1 MSTNDQK
8 IDHNL
13 DDLIINE
20 EPEKGKGKGIL
31 AIIALL
37 ITILI
42 LAFFMTR
49 IFLNKNENNS
59 TIVIEDKQED
69 MISPELK
76 LDSSKQALEA
86 DKKELDQLSSI
97 LEDELT
103 NKAPDT
109 NIVSTKP
116 IVSIDKSTTAST
128 KNIDKPTIEIKTTE
142 NKKSVADTTVA
153 RIEKPISK
161 PVEQKEPVAKPKPKP
176 KPKAEHKPTKKK
188 RVVAHKKPESKQ
200 TESSGSYYI
209 QVGAFSKAPSQRFL
223 SVITSSGFRYKLKGG
238 KLLIGPYSS
247 SSVAKRDLS
256 RVKDKINKGAF
267 VKKL

>member
-1 MSTNDQK
+1 MNTNDQT

-76 LDSSKQALEA
+76 LDPTKHDPEA

-103 NKAPDT
+103 NKAPDI
-109 NIVSTKP
+109 NVAPTK
-116 IVSIDKSTTAST
+116 SIENVEKSTTST

-142 NKKSVADTTVA
+142 APKPIADTTVA
-153 RIEKPISK
+153 KVEKPISQPIVVQQKPKVQQK
-161 PVEQKEPVAKPKPKP
+161 PVEHKRPIVHK
-176 KPKAEHKPTKKK
+176 KAEPR
-188 RVVAHKKPESKQ
+188 RVQ
-200 TESSGSYYI
+200 SSGNYYI

-223 SVITSSGFRYKLKGG
+223 SVITKSGFRYKLKGG
-238 KLLIGPYSS
+238 KLLIGPYNSS
-247 SSVAKRDLS
+247 DSARRDLP
-256 RVKDKINKGAF
+256 RVKDKIKKSAF

>member
-31 AIIALL
+31 AVIALL

-59 TIVIEDKQED
+59 TIVIEDKQGD

-76 LDSSKQALEA
+76 LDSTKQVLES

-103 NKAPDT
+103 NKAPNA

-116 IVSIDKSTTAST
+116 IVSVDKSTTGST

-142 NKKSVADTTVA
+142 NKKPVADTTVA
-153 RIEKPISK
+153 KIEKPTSK
-161 PVEQKEPVAKPKPKP
+161 PVAKPKSKP

-188 RVVAHKKPESKQ
+188 RVVAHKKAESKQ
-200 TESSGSYYI
+200 AESSGSYYI

-238 KLLIGPYSS
+238 KLLIGPYSNS
-247 SSVAKRDLS
+247 STAKRDLS